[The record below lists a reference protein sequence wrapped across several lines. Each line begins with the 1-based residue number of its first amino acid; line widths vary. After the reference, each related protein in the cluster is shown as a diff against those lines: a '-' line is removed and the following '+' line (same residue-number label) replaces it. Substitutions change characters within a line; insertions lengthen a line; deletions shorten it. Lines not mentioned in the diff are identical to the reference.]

1 MSQAHAKR
9 ALAAIQRAHSRG
21 LASVVMLERSGKRG
35 EYDPSAGTTKPDEP
49 PQAFEGVGLKD
60 DYRQSD
66 IDGTLIKQGD
76 QKLYVAA
83 EGFTRPASNERIRV
97 GQAVYL
103 VESVSIVAPGDTD
116 ILYVLQIRGL

>member
-35 EYDPSAGTTKPDEP
+35 EYDPSTGTTKPDEP

-83 EGFTRPASNERIRV
+83 EGFTRPVSNERIRV